1 MAVSPLDCMGCG
13 ECVTVCPTAAIEMK
27 PQESQSEQQAA
38 FDYCVE
44 NIRKKDNI
52 PGVVSE
58 VSVKGSQFNQPLL
71 EFSGSCAG
79 CAETSYARLITQLF
93 GEKMFISNA
102 TGCSSIWG
110 GTGFHQPLHHQQRV
124 RSRPRLDQLSVR
136 GQRRAWSGYA
146 DRL

>member
-1 MAVSPLDCMGCG
+1 MQPVCLRLLSRTIRPFCLTAAEAEAAPASTKLADTKPKASEYKFTMAVSPLDCMGCG

-58 VSVKGSQFNQPLL
+58 VSVKLPVQP
-71 EFSGSCAG
+71 A
-79 CAETSYARLITQLF
+79 AA
-93 GEKMFISNA
+93 
-102 TGCSSIWG
+102 
-110 GTGFHQPLHHQQRV
+110 
-124 RSRPRLDQLSVR
+124 
-136 GQRRAWSGYA
+136 
-146 DRL
+146 